1 MANEDK
7 FSKTIEDEELDEVA
21 GGNSAQV
28 TELAT
33 LMGRPN
39 ASAAAV
45 TKALDKMGIEVVRWH
60 REGYF
65 GGGQEATF
73 REKVVSEKRG
83 LQGQRGWLTYG
94 EVKTVVKGFMDKLN
108 APEPTNT
115 LHTRAFGDFEVV

>member
-7 FSKTIEDEELDEVA
+7 FAKTIDDEELDEVA

-33 LMGRPN
+33 MMGRPQ
-39 ASAAAV
+39 ASAAQV

-65 GGGQEATF
+65 SGGQEATF
-73 REKVVSEKRG
+73 REKVVSQKRG

-94 EVKTVVKGFMDKLN
+94 EVKTVVKGYMDQLN
-108 APEPTNT
+108 APQSTGT
-115 LHTRAFGDFEVV
+115 FHTKAFGDFEVY